1 MTEEEGIKMNALCIR
16 IQEEK
21 NYDKFAASLQELKQL
36 IARKEGR
43 LGRRTDVSDSRHAR
57 PWRTVPAVV
66 KKVLPPV
73 YPEQLEKVEI
83 RISTADEL
91 YREIR
96 LENRLS
102 DVDGRPVAMQTGASV
117 DVTIEVNSNDTKAL
131 NGGSG

>member
-1 MTEEEGIKMNALCIR
+1 MTEEERITMNALCIR

-21 NYDKFAASLQELKQL
+21 DYDKFAASLQELKQL

-43 LGRRTDVSDSRHAR
+43 FGRRTDVPDSRHSR

-66 KKVLPPV
+66 QKVLPPV

-102 DVDGRPVAMQTGASV
+102 DVDGRPVAMQTVASV

-131 NGGSG
+131 NGGSS